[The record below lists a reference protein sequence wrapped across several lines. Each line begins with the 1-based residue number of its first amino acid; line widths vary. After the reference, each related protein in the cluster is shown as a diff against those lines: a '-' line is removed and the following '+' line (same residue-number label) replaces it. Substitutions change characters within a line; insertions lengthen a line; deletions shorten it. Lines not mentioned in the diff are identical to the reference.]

1 MINMLTRH
9 AIQVLR
15 KAGHTQA
22 EVATL
27 TGVSEREV
35 RRVEREPAVE
45 TLDLPAERERRGIGR
60 PSKAEPFRQRIV
72 DLLARER
79 NLLTADILR
88 RVRLEG

>member
-1 MINMLTRH
+1 MLTRH

-45 TLDLPAERERRGIGR
+45 NLDLPAERERRSRSVKKSSICWPR
-60 PSKAEPFRQRIV
+60 SRIC
-72 DLLARER
+72 
-79 NLLTADILR
+79 
-88 RVRLEG
+88 